1 MICPNCGAEN
11 AEGAPFCYNCANPLP
26 QPGASVPP
34 GGMPPGGV
42 PPPGVPPPGAIPPGS
57 VPPGGAMP
65 PQWPGGGPPYTPE
78 PPRPPRNTL
87 SAGLGALIAFLVV
100 AGIGA
105 LLFFTVFKK
114 ENAAPPPPPPPP
126 SVTTSPS
133 PIVSPSAVVSPS
145 PIESPSVVA
154 SPSKTNNGGGGGGR
168 KFRNVVRI
176 FFCKKL
182 IGGTVVGGTIVG
194 ATPSGCSNPVQGG
207 VNIRRTVPGFIVMVS
222 ALDFEPKHTIQAA
235 VGIPGTRVI
244 VQQGSF
250 TTTGAA
256 GSQRAFLP
264 VLAPRGGFP
273 PVTLAVVVLIDGQP
287 VQFQS
292 GGRNIVPEVN
302 LR

>member
-42 PPPGVPPPGAIPPGS
+42 PPPGVPPPGAMPPGS

-65 PQWPGGGPPYTPE
+65 PQWPGGGGPPYTPE

-114 ENAAPPPPPPPP
+114 ENAPPPPPPPP

-133 PIVSPSAVVSPS
+133 PIESPSAVVSPS

-244 VQQGSF
+244 VQEGSF
-250 TTTGAA
+250 TTTGVA

-273 PVTLAVVVLIDGQP
+273 PVTLAVVVLIDRQP